1 MFESFSSRANQSAV
15 DRLIQ
20 MATGKKA
27 AEPVEEEPAAPEA
40 VEQPQTEEASVAVE
54 ATPEAEAVPEP
65 AAAGESTPDFLAE
78 YRLAEASAED
88 SVESAASAPVPE
100 EIADARPFF
109 EPVHEPAPET
119 PAEVPVEAVSAPAV
133 EEAAV
138 EEAAPIEAAAVEP
151 APAEAVSEPVAEI
164 PAEAEPEAAP
174 AMEEAAPVA
183 EEPAP
188 VAEEAAP
195 VIEEPVA
202 EEPAPV
208 EAAAEPVAESVA
220 PEAEKVSEA
229 EEAVEE
235 RPFQEAPPEIPA
247 EEAGAEAE
255 PAEEFQ
261 EPAAEEVPAAAA
273 EAKTVDGSEG
283 EEIAEAEEDFAGR
296 EQGREP
302 EMRWGQETTPSGW
315 MTSSRRNRKLPL
327 PESREGS
334 SLTTEE
340 YRRMK
345 SEKLRSGSNVVP
357 SPEETSYLKMGRTSE
372 EVTEQEL
379 RQMSQD
385 PMWKTLVQF
394 KGWLPVVTSLLP
406 VLDMASGRSG
416 SGDSSEIKDTMDGLL
431 VSHRDVRATLQ
442 NQTTEL
448 KRVEEEV
455 AKLRDAADKTAFEQS
470 TMSEDVRSMQRL
482 VKSASLYVGILLG
495 LLVAVVGYVAFLVF
509 SYLNHPIH

>member
-1 MFESFSSRANQSAV
+1 MFDSFSSRANQSAV

-27 AEPVEEEPAAPEA
+27 AEPVEENPAAAEA
-40 VEQPQTEEASVAVE
+40 AEQPQTEEASAAVE

-65 AAAGESTPDFLAE
+65 AAESAPDFLAE
-78 YRLAEASAED
+78 YRRTEAPAEE
-88 SVESAASAPVPE
+88 SVESTASVPVPE
-100 EIADARPFF
+100 EAVDARPFF
-109 EPVHEPAPET
+109 EPVYEPAPEP
-119 PAEVPVEAVSAPAV
+119 PAEIPVEAVSAPAV
-133 EEAAV
+133 EEAAPM
-138 EEAAPIEAAAVEP
+138 EAAPVEAE
-151 APAEAVSEPVAEI
+151 PAEAVSEPEAEV
-164 PAEAEPEAAP
+164 PAEAEPVAAP
-174 AMEEAAPVA
+174 VVEEPAPVVEAAAPVA

-188 VAEEAAP
+188 VMEAAAP
-195 VIEEPVA
+195 AVEEPA
-202 EEPAPV
+202 PALEEPAPV
-208 EAAAEPVAESVA
+208 EAAAEPVAESA
-220 PEAEKVSEA
+220 AAEAEH
-229 EEAVEE
+229 AVEE
-235 RPFQEAPPEIPA
+235 QAVEESSFHESTPETAAEEPVAEAPPTE
-247 EEAGAEAE
+247 E
-255 PAEEFQ
+255 PAEE
-261 EPAAEEVPAAAA
+261 PVEVAAA
-273 EAKTVDGSEG
+273 EAEAEAGSAG
-283 EEIAEAEEDFAGR
+283 EETPEAMDEEAEE
-296 EQGREP
+296 EQGRAP
-302 EMRWGQETTPSGW
+302 EMRWGQETTSSSGW
-315 MTSSRRNRKLPL
+315 MSSSKRNRKLPL
-327 PESREGS
+327 PEEREGR
-334 SLTTEE
+334 SLTTDE

-345 SEKLRSGSNVVP
+345 AEKLRSGSNVVP

-482 VKSASLYVGILLG
+482 VKNASLYMGILLG
-495 LLVAVVGYVAFLVF
+495 LMVAVVGYVAFLVF